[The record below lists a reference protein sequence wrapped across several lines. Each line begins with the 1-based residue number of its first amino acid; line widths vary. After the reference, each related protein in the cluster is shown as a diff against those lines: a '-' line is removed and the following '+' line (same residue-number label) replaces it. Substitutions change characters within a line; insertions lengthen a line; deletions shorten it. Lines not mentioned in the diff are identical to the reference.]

1 MSLNG
6 LDDVKVKEAHD
17 AANAEPGGWFLLK
30 YASRDEIDILD
41 TGNGGISD
49 IRGAIAKYEEP
60 SPLYGFL
67 RYRRRSVIIKYMPE
81 DCSRLVQAR
90 AAVHFNA
97 ICDQFV
103 HNATFEIG
111 DAKELKDSKLSA
123 ACSLHTA
130 SGSSSSST
138 SSLRRRRL
146 NEIAEEEEEEERER
160 KRKSVKEEARQTS
173 SVYSDQPASSPS
185 PEPPV
190 VLDRQQITDPL
201 DTAFAAS
208 TKNVPDFTGV
218 HVPVSP
224 TKSDFDRRL
233 SSQSAR
239 HEVYSSTSYS
249 QGRKVKLGPRPSI
262 DAHKRPSTAENF
274 RPIAALPAGFKFF
287 KGSKK
292 GKSQE
297 QGQSEQADY
306 APPATPAAPGP
317 LSPSADDQL
326 PQRPT
331 TSSGVSIKST
341 TTSMAPARE
350 GKITPEKAR
359 LMKAMKMREKKLQ
372 DAKLEVASPTK
383 VKFPGNAA
391 EAGRSAEPRKS
402 LSVRADGISIAS
414 SNADGGNGS
423 PVSLMTKSDA
433 QSRDVVLDSHPSSP
447 GAASSTGIGD
457 STKASSLSDLTDET
471 IHASKEPAQDVD
483 DEVKEGLGETSNVV
497 KGPSLQ
503 RSASDVQNNTE
514 TTDTSQSE
522 TVDTNV
528 SSDKFTKDAEE
539 FAQIPG
545 RNPNISQPT
554 EAMIRK
560 SIELGD
566 LAPDA
571 DSRPTSH
578 ESKSL
583 DAALT
588 QEAPINSR
596 ESGNSNSGSAGT
608 TPGIPVL
615 PQADEQSGAGG
626 EGNYNASKEQLDI
639 PVSKFTSSEA
649 RSPTSLSPTT
659 PSLKSKFSRQD
670 VHVPTESSLPTLT
683 KTAPTPSAADRQ
695 STKPHVPQK
704 TGPEILLASPP
715 KPPRHKV
722 AVEPILTNLSAKSI
736 SQVEPSD
743 PLDDDALM
751 DELQTATVQEAKP
764 ILVSKSPITPVF
776 PSSGSPPRKDPRLP
790 RAASNPMR
798 GSLLMPVDMSQ
809 ASAPRSVSS
818 GGAAFLNTLTRNPSN
833 ASVQSKKSNVG
844 SSISQ
849 RIKALEALS
858 GNPTD
863 DRVKPTAPSST
874 FFTVRKQSTREPSNP
889 PSVVDRAGSV
899 KRQSPTPEDSQDPTP
914 EASSSKRERSG
925 SLANRLSM
933 FQGQNAPRGRPES
946 IQVTARIIRGA
957 TSPFSNLTNA
967 SRKLGDG
974 ATAEFRQSTLLVD
987 VHRAQSVTPKP
998 LSERPLVAERP
1009 KTSVSEL
1016 QEQESTTKPASKQA
1030 KRRSS
1035 MSLMK
1040 NFIKEHT
1047 PLSNKS
1053 TENLAATTPGAAPL
1067 KSPSRPPSAHQVS
1080 TNFVRR
1086 LSTSSRRSSFNH
1098 EGDNASMSG
1107 ATRSSS
1113 RVSDSGS
1120 AEDEKSLSDKKPKNR
1135 TSRFM
1140 RRLSNSFGG
1149 ARKAGSASISPTVA
1163 EEDADQLE
1171 KAAALAK
1178 QHVSSPTIVA
1188 FMGDVNVQFPDN
1200 LLWKRRGMCLDAQGF
1215 LLLSTVQGGAKK
1227 AKDNAGTKRFHLGDF
1242 RKPYI
1247 PDVEIQELPNSV
1259 VLDFVEGSSLQ
1270 IACGDRAEQQ
1280 NILHTLQE
1288 AHQRH
1293 AN

>member
-17 AANAEPGGWFLLK
+17 AANAEPAGWFLLK

-49 IRGAIAKYEEP
+49 IRSAIAKYEEP

-67 RYRRRSVIIKYMPE
+67 RYRRRSVIIKYIPE

-90 AAVHFNA
+90 AAVHFTA

-103 HNATFEIG
+103 HNATFEIS

-160 KRKSVKEEARQTS
+160 KRKSAVKEEERQTS
-173 SVYSDQPASSPS
+173 SVYSDHSALPPS

-190 VLDRQQITDPL
+190 VLDRQQMTEPL

-208 TKNVPDFTGV
+208 TRNVPDFTGA
-218 HVPVSP
+218 HAPSSP
-224 TKSDFDRRL
+224 TISDFDRRL

-239 HEVYSSTSYS
+239 HEVYSSTSYT
-249 QGRKVKLGPRPSI
+249 QGRKVKLGPRPSV
-262 DAHKRPSTAENF
+262 DAHKRPSTAENI

-292 GKSQE
+292 SKSQE
-297 QGQSEQADY
+297 QGQSEQVDHVS
-306 APPATPAAPGP
+306 PATPTAPRP
-317 LSPSADDQL
+317 PSPSVDDQF
-326 PQRPT
+326 PQRPV
-331 TSSGVSIKST
+331 TSSGASIKST
-341 TTSMAPARE
+341 TTSMAPARD

-359 LMKAMKMREKKLQ
+359 LMKAMKLREKRLQ
-372 DAKLEVASPTK
+372 DAKLEHASPTK
-383 VKFPGNAA
+383 ENFS
-391 EAGRSAEPRKS
+391 AGGAGLTTS
-402 LSVRADGISIAS
+402 DAS
-414 SNADGGNGS
+414 GAIGP
-423 PVSLMTKSDA
+423 PVSPTTRSDT
-433 QSRDVVLDSHPSSP
+433 QSRDVALDSHPSSP

-471 IHASKEPAQDVD
+471 IQASKDPAEGVD
-483 DEVKEGLGETSNVV
+483 EGVKEDTNIM
-497 KGPSLQ
+497 KGSSSQ
-503 RSASDVQNNTE
+503 RNTPLQNNTA
-514 TTDTSQSE
+514 TTDTSQPG
-522 TVDTNV
+522 TIVNNV
-528 SSDKFTKDAEE
+528 SGEKFTRDAEE
-539 FAQIPG
+539 FAQIPR
-545 RNPNISQPT
+545 RNPDVSQPT
-554 EAMIRK
+554 EPMTREPDSLHESNSLDKAMIQ
-560 SIELGD
+560 E
-566 LAPDA
+566 
-571 DSRPTSH
+571 TS
-578 ESKSL
+578 
-583 DAALT
+583 
-588 QEAPINSR
+588 
-596 ESGNSNSGSAGT
+596 T
-608 TPGIPVL
+608 T
-615 PQADEQSGAGG
+615 
-626 EGNYNASKEQLDI
+626 
-639 PVSKFTSSEA
+639 
-649 RSPTSLSPTT
+649 PTT

-670 VHVPTESSLPTLT
+670 IDVPTDSSLPALA
-683 KTAPTPSAADRQ
+683 KTAPTPSSAD
-695 STKPHVPQK
+695 SHYTKPR
-704 TGPEILLASPP
+704 PEILLASPP
-715 KPPRHKV
+715 KPSRHRV
-722 AVEPILTNLSAKSI
+722 AVEPILTDLPAKSAI
-736 SQVEPSD
+736 QVEPSD

-764 ILVSKSPITPVF
+764 MLVSKSPITPVF
-776 PSSGSPPRKDPRLP
+776 PNSGSPPRKDARLP

-798 GSLLMPVDMSQ
+798 SSLLMPVDMSQ
-809 ASAPRSVSS
+809 ATTPRSVSS
-818 GGAAFLNTLTRNPSN
+818 GGAATSNSLTRNPSN

-858 GNPTD
+858 GHTTE
-863 DRVKPTAPSST
+863 DRPRSTAPSST
-874 FFTVRKQSTREPSNP
+874 FFTVRKQSTREPSKP
-889 PSVVDRAGSV
+889 HSVVDRAGSLT
-899 KRQSPTPEDSQDPTP
+899 RQPPTPEDSQEPMP
-914 EASSSKRERSG
+914 EASSSNRERS
-925 SLANRLSM
+925 SSVASRLSM
-933 FQGQNAPRGRPES
+933 FEGQNTSRGRPES

-957 TSPFSNLTNA
+957 TSPVKHVTNM
-967 SRKLGDG
+967 SRKPGDG
-974 ATAEFRQSTLLVD
+974 ATTEFRQSTLLVD
-987 VHRAQSVTPKP
+987 IHRAQSMTSKAPT
-998 LSERPLVAERP
+998 ERPPVADRP
-1009 KTSVSEL
+1009 KTSVSEI
-1016 QEQESTTKPASKQA
+1016 QEQESTAATVNKQA

-1053 TENLAATTPGAAPL
+1053 TENVAATSPGMAPL
-1067 KSPSRPPSAHQVS
+1067 KSPSRPPSVHQTS
-1080 TNFVRR
+1080 TSFVRR
-1086 LSTSSRRSSFNH
+1086 LSTSSRRSSFNN
-1098 EGDNASMSG
+1098 EGDNASTPG

-1113 RVSDSGS
+1113 RISDSGS
-1120 AEDEKSLSDKKPKNR
+1120 VEDDKSLSDKKSKNR

-1140 RRLSNSFGG
+1140 RRLSNSFTG

-1163 EEDADQLE
+1163 EEEADQLE
-1171 KAAALAK
+1171 KTAPLAK
-1178 QHVSSPTIVA
+1178 QPVSSPTIVA

-1200 LLWKRRGMCLDAQGF
+1200 LLWKRRSMCLDAQGF
-1215 LLLSTVQGGAKK
+1215 LFLSTVQGSAKK
-1227 AKDNAGTKRFHLGDF
+1227 VKDNASTKRFHLGDF

-1270 IACGDRAEQQ
+1270 VACGDRTEQQ
-1280 NILHTLQE
+1280 NILQILQE